1 MVNEVEF
8 YSKDVKNLTAKDY
21 SRKNLIM
28 IKRILVE
35 EKYLI
40 NKFLEEINVTGKNCK
55 TY

>member
-1 MVNEVEF
+1 MINEVDF
-8 YSKDVKNLTAKDY
+8 YSKDIKNNTAKDY

-40 NKFLEEINVTGKNCK
+40 NKFLEEINIPNKSYK
-55 TY
+55 